1 MKRGFPY
8 LVFISAIALASS
20 AAYYSVYGISKLFS
34 AQSVAVAIMAGTLE
48 VSKLIAATYLHRYW
62 KKINFLF
69 KLYLTSAV
77 LILML
82 ITSIGIYGFLTAS
95 YQTTANELFVMDK
108 QISVIEM
115 KKSRYNEQLNG
126 YTSEKTQLASSIT
139 ELTKGLSNNK
149 VQWRDKETGQI
160 ITSTSSKTRKVL
172 QSQLN
177 DFKTQRDKVSLK
189 IENLTDSVTKLDLQ
203 VLDLQ
208 SNSEVAN
215 EIGPLKYVSE
225 LLDRPMNQ
233 VVNWFILIFIFV
245 FDPLAVVLLIAAN
258 KAFDILTPDTKE
270 NIYGE
275 QVIKNNNPEA
285 FRPPHPSDA
294 VDIDNIKSS
303 AEIDSFKIWN
313 EDESDKRMDIIAQN
327 GNEGLHYEEEKQI
340 PPPIPGKTKVIS

>member
-1 MKRGFPY
+1 MKKYFPY
-8 LVFISAIALASS
+8 LVLIAALALASS

-34 AQSVAVAIMAGTLE
+34 AQAIAVAIMAGTLE
-48 VSKLIAATYLHRYW
+48 ASKLIAATYLHRYW

-77 LILML
+77 IILMF

-108 QISVIEM
+108 EISIIEM
-115 KKSRYNEQLNG
+115 KKSRYLEQLTG

-160 ITSTSSKTRKVL
+160 ITSTSSRTRKVL
-172 QSQLN
+172 QTQLN
-177 DFKTQRDKVSLK
+177 DFKTQRNKVSLK
-189 IENLTDSVTKLDLQ
+189 IESLTDSITKLDLQ

-225 LLDRPMNQ
+225 LLNRPMNQ

-258 KAFDILTPDTKE
+258 KAFDIITPKIKE

-275 QVIKNNNPEA
+275 KVIKNSDPEA

-294 VDIDNIKSS
+294 TAAPYSDTKDFLEEE
-303 AEIDSFKIWN
+303 AERRI
-313 EDESDKRMDIIAQN
+313 DIIGQN
-327 GNEGLHYEEEKQI
+327 GNDGLHYKEEKKNNT
-340 PPPIPGKTKVIS
+340 PIPGKTRVIS

>member
-1 MKRGFPY
+1 MKKYFPY
-8 LVFISAIALASS
+8 LVLIAALALASS

-34 AQSVAVAIMAGTLE
+34 AAAVSVAIMAGTLE
-48 VSKLIAATYLHRYW
+48 ASKLIAATYLHRYW

-77 LILML
+77 LILMI
-82 ITSIGIYGFLTAS
+82 ITSIGIYGFLTAA

-108 QISVIEM
+108 EISVIEM
-115 KKSRYNEQLNG
+115 KKSRYNEQLDG
-126 YTSEKTQLASSIT
+126 YISEKTQLANSIT

-149 VQWRDKETGQI
+149 IQWRDKETGQI

-172 QSQLN
+172 QTQLD
-177 DFKTQRDKVSLK
+177 DFKTQRNKVSVK
-189 IENLTDSVTKLDLQ
+189 IEGLTDSITKLDLK

-208 SNSEVAN
+208 SNSDVAN
-215 EIGPLKYVSE
+215 EVGPLKYVSE

-245 FDPLAVVLLIAAN
+245 FDPLAVVLLIGAN
-258 KAFDILTPDTKE
+258 KAFEIIKPNIKE

-275 QVIKNNNPEA
+275 QVIQNSNPDA

-294 VDIDNIKSS
+294 AAVPYSDTEDYLEEE
-303 AEIDSFKIWN
+303 AER
-313 EDESDKRMDIIAQN
+313 RMDIIGQN

-340 PPPIPGKTKVIS
+340 PPPIPGKTNVIS

>member
-8 LVFISAIALASS
+8 LVLIAALALASS

-34 AQSVAVAIMAGTLE
+34 AQAVAVAIMAGTLE
-48 VSKLIAATYLHRYW
+48 ASKLIAATYLHRYW

-69 KLYLTSAV
+69 KFYLTSAV
-77 LILML
+77 IILML

-95 YQTTANELFVMDK
+95 YQTTANELFVMNK
-108 QISVIEM
+108 EVAVIEM
-115 KKSRYNEQLNG
+115 KKSRYLEQLTG
-126 YTSEKTQLASSIT
+126 YTSEKSQLAESIT

-160 ITSTSSKTRKVL
+160 ITSTSSRTRKVL

-177 DFKTQRDKVSLK
+177 DFKTQRNNVSVK
-189 IENLTDSVTKLDLQ
+189 IESLTDSITKLDLQ

-245 FDPLAVVLLIAAN
+245 FDPLAVVLLIGAN
-258 KAFDILTPDTKE
+258 KAFDIISPIEKQ

-275 QVIKNNNPEA
+275 KVII
-285 FRPPHPSDA
+285 SDEET
-294 VDIDNIKSS
+294 DR
-303 AEIDSFKIWN
+303 
-313 EDESDKRMDIIAQN
+313 RMDIIGQN
-327 GNEGLHYEEEKQI
+327 GNDGLHYEEESKH
-340 PPPIPGKTKVIS
+340 GKTKVIS

>member
-1 MKRGFPY
+1 MKRSFPY
-8 LVFISAIALASS
+8 LVLIAALALASS

-34 AQSVAVAIMAGTLE
+34 AQAVAVAIMAGTLE
-48 VSKLIAATYLHRYW
+48 ASKLIAATYLHRFW
-62 KKINFLF
+62 KQINFLF

-77 LILML
+77 IILML

-177 DFKTQRDKVSLK
+177 DFKKQRDKVSLK

-275 QVIKNNNPEA
+275 QVIKNSNPEA

-294 VDIDNIKSS
+294 ADFENV
-303 AEIDSFKIWN
+303 KIWN
-313 EDESDKRMDIIAQN
+313 EDESDKRMDVIAQN
-327 GNEGLHYEEEKQI
+327 GNDGLHYKDTET
-340 PPPIPGKTKVIS
+340 PRPGKTKVIS

>member
-34 AQSVAVAIMAGTLE
+34 AQAVAVAIMAGTLE

-95 YQTTANELFVMDK
+95 YQITANELFVMDK

-303 AEIDSFKIWN
+303 AEIDSYKIWN

-327 GNEGLHYEEEKQI
+327 GNDGLHYKDTET
-340 PPPIPGKTKVIS
+340 PRPGKTKVIS

>member
-1 MKRGFPY
+1 MKKYFPY
-8 LVFISAIALASS
+8 LVLIAALGLASS

-34 AQSVAVAIMAGTLE
+34 AAAVSVAIMAGTLE
-48 VSKLIAATYLHRYW
+48 ASKLIAATYLHRYW

-77 LILML
+77 LILMF

-108 QISVIEM
+108 EISVIEM
-115 KKSRYNEQLNG
+115 KKSRYNEQLDG
-126 YTSEKTQLASSIT
+126 YISEKTQLANSIT

-149 VQWRDKETGQI
+149 IQWRDKETGQI

-172 QSQLN
+172 QTQLD
-177 DFKTQRDKVSLK
+177 DFKTQRNKVSVK
-189 IENLTDSVTKLDLQ
+189 IEGLTDSITKLDLK

-208 SNSEVAN
+208 SNSDVAN
-215 EIGPLKYVSE
+215 EVGPLKYVSE

-245 FDPLAVVLLIAAN
+245 FDPLAVVLLIGAN
-258 KAFDILTPDTKE
+258 KAFEIIKPNIKE

-275 QVIKNNNPEA
+275 QVIQNSNPDA

-294 VDIDNIKSS
+294 AAVPYSDTKDYLEEE
-303 AEIDSFKIWN
+303 AER
-313 EDESDKRMDIIAQN
+313 RMDIIGQN

-340 PPPIPGKTKVIS
+340 PPPIPGKTNVIS

>member
-1 MKRGFPY
+1 MKKIFPY
-8 LVFISAIALASS
+8 IVLVAALSLASS

-34 AQSVAVAIMAGTLE
+34 AAAISVAIMAGTLE
-48 VSKLIAATYLHRYW
+48 ASKLIAATYLHRYW

-77 LILML
+77 LILMI
-82 ITSIGIYGFLTAS
+82 ITSIGIYGFLTAA
-95 YQTTANELFVMDK
+95 YQTTANELFVINK
-108 QISVIEM
+108 QSAVIEM
-115 KKSRYNEQLNG
+115 KKSRYTEQLDG
-126 YTSEKTQLASSIT
+126 YISEKNQLANSIT

-149 VQWRDKETGQI
+149 VQWKDKETGQI
-160 ITSTSSKTRKVL
+160 ITSTSSRTRKVL
-172 QSQLN
+172 QTQLN
-177 DFKTQRDKVSLK
+177 DFKIQRNNVSIK
-189 IENLTDSVTKLDLQ
+189 IESLTDSITKLDLQ

-225 LLDRPMNQ
+225 LLNRPMNQ

-275 QVIKNNNPEA
+275 KIIIDDEEA
-285 FRPPHPSDA
+285 ER
-294 VDIDNIKSS
+294 
-303 AEIDSFKIWN
+303 
-313 EDESDKRMDIIAQN
+313 RMDIIGQN
-327 GNEGLHYEEEKQI
+327 GNEGLHYEDESPPS
-340 PPPIPGKTKVIS
+340 PPPGRTIIKS

>member
-1 MKRGFPY
+1 MKRSFPY
-8 LVFISAIALASS
+8 LVLIAALALASS
-20 AAYYSVYGISKLFS
+20 AAYYSVYRISKLFS
-34 AQSVAVAIMAGTLE
+34 AQAVAVAIMAGTLE
-48 VSKLIAATYLHRYW
+48 ASKLIAATYLHRFW

-77 LILML
+77 IILML

-172 QSQLN
+172 QIQLN
-177 DFKTQRDKVSLK
+177 DFKTQRDKVSSK

-225 LLDRPMNQ
+225 LLDTPMNQ

-275 QVIKNNNPEA
+275 QVIKNSNPDA

-294 VDIDNIKSS
+294 ADFENV
-303 AEIDSFKIWN
+303 KIWD
-313 EDESDKRMDIIAQN
+313 EDDAEKRMDIIGQN
-327 GNEGLHYEEEKQI
+327 GNEGLHYKDEEI
-340 PPPIPGKTKVIS
+340 PRPGKTKVIS

>member
-1 MKRGFPY
+1 
-8 LVFISAIALASS
+8 
-20 AAYYSVYGISKLFS
+20 
-34 AQSVAVAIMAGTLE
+34 MAGTLE
-48 VSKLIAATYLHRYW
+48 ASKLIAATYLHRYW

-69 KLYLTSAV
+69 KLYLTTAV
-77 LILML
+77 IILMF

-108 QISVIEM
+108 EIAGSEM
-115 KKSRYNEQLNG
+115 KKSRYLEQLTG
-126 YTSEKTQLASSIT
+126 YTSEKSQLAESIT

-172 QSQLN
+172 QTQLN
-177 DFKTQRDKVSLK
+177 DFKTQRNNVSMK
-189 IENLTDSVTKLDLQ
+189 IESLTDSITKLDLQ
-203 VLDLQ
+203 ILDLQ

-215 EIGPLKYVSE
+215 EIGPLKYISE

-245 FDPLAVVLLIAAN
+245 FDPLAIVLLIAAN
-258 KAFDILTPDTKE
+258 KAFDIIRPIVKE

-275 QVIKNNNPEA
+275 HVIENSNPDA

-294 VDIDNIKSS
+294 AQWDEE
-303 AEIDSFKIWN
+303 EI
-313 EDESDKRMDIIAQN
+313 ERRMDIIGQN
-327 GNEGLHYEEEKQI
+327 GNEGLHYEDENKT
-340 PPPIPGKTKVIS
+340 PSPTPGKTKVIS

>member
-1 MKRGFPY
+1 MKRSFPY
-8 LVFISAIALASS
+8 LVLIAALALASS

-34 AQSVAVAIMAGTLE
+34 AQAVAVAIMAGTLE
-48 VSKLIAATYLHRYW
+48 ASKLIAATYLHRFW

-77 LILML
+77 IILML

-115 KKSRYNEQLNG
+115 KKSRYSEQLNG

-177 DFKTQRDKVSLK
+177 DFKTQRDKVSSK

-275 QVIKNNNPEA
+275 QVIKNNKEA
-285 FRPPHPSDA
+285 FRPPHPNDA
-294 VDIDNIKSS
+294 VDT
-303 AEIDSFKIWN
+303 DSFKIWN
-313 EDESDKRMDIIAQN
+313 EDESDKRMDVIGQN
-327 GNEGLHYEEEKQI
+327 GNEGLHYKENLKH
-340 PPPIPGKTKVIS
+340 GKTKVIS

>member
-1 MKRGFPY
+1 MKKYFPY
-8 LVFISAIALASS
+8 LVLIAALSLATS

-34 AQSVAVAIMAGTLE
+34 AQAVAVAIMAGTLE
-48 VSKLIAATYLHRYW
+48 ASKLIAATYLHRYW
-62 KKINFLF
+62 KQINFLF
-69 KLYLTSAV
+69 KTYLTTAV
-77 LILML
+77 LILMF

-108 QISVIEM
+108 EIAVIEM
-115 KKSRYNEQLNG
+115 KKSRYLEQLTG
-126 YTSEKTQLASSIT
+126 YTSEKTQLANSIT

-172 QSQLN
+172 QTQLN
-177 DFKTQRDKVSLK
+177 DFKTQRNKVSLK
-189 IENLTDSVTKLDLQ
+189 IESLTDSITKLDLQ

-258 KAFDILTPDTKE
+258 KAFDIVRPIIKE

-275 QVIKNNNPEA
+275 QVIKNSNPDA

-294 VDIDNIKSS
+294 
-303 AEIDSFKIWN
+303 AQWN
-313 EDESDKRMDIIAQN
+313 EEEIEKRMDIIGQN
-327 GNEGLHYEEEKQI
+327 GNEGLHYEEENKN

>member
-1 MKRGFPY
+1 MKKYFPY
-8 LVFISAIALASS
+8 LVLIAALGLASS

-34 AQSVAVAIMAGTLE
+34 AAAVSVAIMAGTLE
-48 VSKLIAATYLHRYW
+48 ASKLIAATYLHRYW

-77 LILML
+77 LILMF

-108 QISVIEM
+108 EISVIEM
-115 KKSRYNEQLNG
+115 KKSRYNEQLDG
-126 YTSEKTQLASSIT
+126 YISEKTQLANSIT

-149 VQWRDKETGQI
+149 IQWRDKETGQI

-172 QSQLN
+172 QTQLD
-177 DFKTQRDKVSLK
+177 DFKTQRNKVSVK
-189 IENLTDSVTKLDLQ
+189 IEGLTDSITKLDLK

-208 SNSEVAN
+208 SNSDVAN
-215 EIGPLKYVSE
+215 EVGPLKYVSE

-245 FDPLAVVLLIAAN
+245 FDPLAVVLLIGAN
-258 KAFDILTPDTKE
+258 KAFEIIKPNIKE

-275 QVIKNNNPEA
+275 QVIQNSNPDA

-294 VDIDNIKSS
+294 AAVPYSDTEDYLEEE
-303 AEIDSFKIWN
+303 AER
-313 EDESDKRMDIIAQN
+313 RMDIIGQN